1 MHACVLAYAAKESH
15 RYQSLG
21 AAQLLLLLLIIII
34 IIIIIV
40 MIIIIIIKNKGHMAW
55 NLPSRLDPQ

>member
-15 RYQSLG
+15 RYQSLV
-21 AAQLLLLLLIIII
+21 AAQLLLLLIIII
-34 IIIIIV
+34 IMIIV
-40 MIIIIIIKNKGHMAW
+40 MIIIIIIIKNKVHMAW